1 MAKATK
7 GSKLEGVAQ
16 WSNDGDGAIG
26 KPYVVEFTL
35 EGTADMLFH
44 RWSNEDVEAKSKAA
58 KNSRA
63 KKEDNLEAYIYRNDK
78 NELCIPGEYVR
89 QAMIGAAKY
98 RQDPRSPRKSAMD
111 LFKAGIV
118 SLTDVASL
126 GLKEWDYTDKRRVM
140 IQRNGVTRTRPAVL
154 KGWRATLE
162 FQILLPEYIEPQ
174 VFQEVLTQAGRLIG
188 VGDFR
193 PTYGR
198 FSVVNFEVVLPKA
211 A

>member
-1 MAKATK
+1 MAKSPK
-7 GSKLEGVAQ
+7 GGKLEGVAQ

-35 EGTADMLFH
+35 EGTSDMLFH